1 MNLLLFDIDGTLIQ
15 ANGAGKIALIEAL
28 NIVFGTAGPVKHYN
42 MGGKTDPA
50 IITDLMTAAGRSPAE
65 IEAGLPQVYAETAKA
80 GQRRFATA
88 GIRPCPGV
96 LELLVALSQETE
108 VLLGLVTGN
117 VREVAPMKLMA
128 AGIDPAQFPVGAY
141 GSDHADRNL
150 LPALALSRAMA
161 YTGRNSPPTRIVIIG
176 DTPAD
181 ILCARAGQAIAVAVA
196 TGTYSCEALAQH
208 RPDHLLPSLVN
219 TQAALTALLGR

>member
-1 MNLLLFDIDGTLIQ
+1 MNLLLFDIDGTLIH

-28 NIVFGTAGPVKHYN
+28 NIVFGTAGPVEQYN

-50 IITDLMTAAGRSPAE
+50 IITDLMIAAGRSPSE
-65 IEAGLPQVYAETAKA
+65 IEAGLPQVYAETVKA
-80 GQRRFATA
+80 GQRHFATA

-96 LELLVALSQETE
+96 LELLTALGQEAD
-108 VLLGLVTGN
+108 VLMGLVTGN
-117 VREVAPMKLMA
+117 VREVAPLKLAA
-128 AGIDPAQFPVGAY
+128 AGIDPAQFPIGAY

-150 LPALALSRAMA
+150 LPGLALTRAIA
-161 YTGRNSPPTRIVIIG
+161 YTGRNSPPARIVVIG

-196 TGTYSCEALAQH
+196 TGTYSWEALAQH

-219 TQAALTALLGR
+219 TQAALKVLLGC